1 MKFGI
6 SDFFQDVGNFFKS
19 GAVLGIDIGTVTI
32 KIAELSERRSKFK
45 LENYGIL
52 ETKKYLDRPNQA
64 IQTSSLKLVEEEAG
78 DLLKILLKEMKP
90 KTKLAIA
97 SIPSFNAFTT
107 FLEMPLFSKD
117 ETAKAIAFQAKQY
130 IPLPASSVS
139 VDWIKIEEYEDER
152 GQKNQ
157 RVLLIGFPVEVIK
170 KYKTIFSKVGLKLIA
185 LEMEG
190 LALTRAFLDKNDDS
204 ITMIVDIGAE
214 STNMLV
220 VEKGTMKYNSQT
232 DYGGIFLTGA
242 LGRSLGISVSRAEE
256 LKRRR
261 GLLASGGEYELSTL
275 ILPFLDVIIQEVK
288 HAQEAFERR
297 YGKKIQKLLLT
308 GGGAKL
314 LGIEKYFSSQINLRV
329 INSFMLTGIEHNE
342 QIEPI
347 LQKLNCDLPVA
358 IGLAKRYFK

>member
-6 SDFFQDVGNFFKS
+6 SDFFQDVGNFLKS
-19 GAVLGIDIGTVTI
+19 GTVLGVDMGTVSI
-32 KIAELSERRSKFK
+32 KIIELSERRNKFK

-52 ETKKYLDRPNQA
+52 ETKKYLDHPNQV
-64 IQTSSLKLVEEEAG
+64 IQTSSLKFVEDEVYN
-78 DLLKILLKEMKP
+78 LTKILLKEMRP

-97 SIPSFNAFTT
+97 SVPTFNAFIT
-107 FLEMPLFSKD
+107 FLDMPLFSKD
-117 ETAKAIAFQAKQY
+117 ETAKTIAFQAKQY

-139 VDWIKIEEYEDER
+139 VDWFKIEEYEDER

-157 RVLLIGFPVEVIK
+157 RVLLIGFPVEIIR
-170 KYKTIFSKVGLKLIA
+170 KYKTIFGKLGLKLIA
-185 LEMEG
+185 LEIEG
-190 LALTRAFLDKNDDS
+190 LALTRAFFDKNDDS

-220 VEKGTMKYNSQT
+220 VEKGVMKYSGQT

-256 LKRRR
+256 LKKRR

-288 HAQEAFERR
+288 HAQGAFERR

-314 LGIEKYFSSQINLRV
+314 LGIEEYFSTQIDLR
-329 INSFMLTGIEHNE
+329 ITNSFMLTGIEHRE
-342 QIEPI
+342 ELEPVSRN
-347 LQKLNCDLPVA
+347 LNCELPVA
-358 IGLAKRYFK
+358 IGLAKRYFS